1 LLDVDGRP
9 VASAVDLFANVV
21 ASCPVQLAYMAVF
34 LFAADVPDELC
45 AFLVLETG
53 SIAGVNAVILILAY
67 ADEELLASCAA
78 RALLFQ
84 LLPIAHPGVVL
95 AALLVG

>member
-1 LLDVDGRP
+1 
-9 VASAVDLFANVV
+9 
-21 ASCPVQLAYMAVF
+21 
-34 LFAADVPDELC
+34 
-45 AFLVLETG
+45 LVLETG